1 MASDGRPDCSCCSH
15 GSAAPHSVQQ
25 TLDEMDFERG
35 IWSAAVD
42 GDLDRVRT
50 FLLKGTDPN
59 TVDRAGY
66 TALHYA
72 SRAGCLAVCELLLE
86 HGASANSQTRGG
98 ATPLHRAAYRGHLG
112 VVRLLLSQGAEPGT
126 CDDDGSTPLHKY
138 SVYILLMQSIAVAYQ
153 QQADSVLLYQD
164 RCTVQ
169 YLLQMHC
176 GMSNQWA
183 STSPTTKPIVLLHP
197 GTRERMSESYRPLED
212 KDQLCSCPPDL
223 TRCLTS
229 RVRCSAG
236 SRSAP
241 QSPPQFSTP
250 ATEDGLDRANTPGVL
265 SLSCDPRSAHNN
277 AIQNPSQIYPP
288 PSACNNTEFA

>member
-1 MASDGRPDCSCCSH
+1 MASEGRPDCSCCSH

-86 HGASANSQTRGG
+86 HGACANSQTRGG

-126 CDDDGSTPLHKY
+126 CDDDGSTPLHKAAGQGR
-138 SVYILLMQSIAVAYQ
+138 VEVCE
-153 QQADSVLLYQD
+153 VLLQRCPELRNLQD
-164 RCTVQ
+164 KRTRTPWELAEDREGLRD
-169 YLLQMHC
+169 LL
-176 GMSNQWA
+176 
-183 STSPTTKPIVLLHP
+183 KPHS
-197 GTRERMSESYRPLED
+197 ERADTQPL
-212 KDQLCSCPPDL
+212 
-223 TRCLTS
+223 
-229 RVRCSAG
+229 
-236 SRSAP
+236 
-241 QSPPQFSTP
+241 
-250 ATEDGLDRANTPGVL
+250 RAAL
-265 SLSCDPRSAHNN
+265 SLD
-277 AIQNPSQIYPP
+277 
-288 PSACNNTEFA
+288 